1 MVDDLY
7 VFFGKGMPASVPTT
21 AVALLAGK
29 MSTHFLTGKF
39 VYLFLP
45 SLFIV
50 KIAQSKLV
58 HAQTQHN
65 ENARTIIKNPR
76 KRFSESV
83 ECR

>member
-21 AVALLAGK
+21 AVALLVGK

-45 SLFIV
+45 SL
-50 KIAQSKLV
+50 SLLKL
-58 HAQTQHN
+58 HN
-65 ENARTIIKNPR
+65 LIWYMHKHNTTKTPEQL
-76 KRFSESV
+76 
-83 ECR
+83 